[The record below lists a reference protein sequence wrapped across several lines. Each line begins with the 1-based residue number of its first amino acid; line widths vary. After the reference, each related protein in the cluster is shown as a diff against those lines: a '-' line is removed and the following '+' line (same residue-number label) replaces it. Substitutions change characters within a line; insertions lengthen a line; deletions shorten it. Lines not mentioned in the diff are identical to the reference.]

1 MSTGVT
7 RRQFLGQGAA
17 GVAAL
22 SATQAAA
29 LAASGE
35 ASGARSPGVDNPWRY
50 DVDALARV
58 DPALVRYS
66 RAVSFPVGPDAPRRL
81 AIAPGGR
88 IWVAAGTSARCFTG
102 QGGQVSELRFDEPV
116 RAVFPHQDGTLWV
129 SLRNTVERWSAE
141 GRREWRSPA
150 FAGKAFLTGLAVAGE
165 DLWVADSG
173 NRVVYRCDLNGRVQ
187 LRLGERNP
195 GRNIPGLVLPSPF
208 LDLRVGADGLL
219 RVNNPGRHR
228 VETYNRD
235 GDLEAGWGRPGV
247 AIDSFCGC
255 CNPISIALLAD
266 GRCVTGEKGLPRV
279 KVFTADGA
287 LESVV
292 AAPDS
297 FAAVASEARDARPI
311 DTLNDGMDVAVDAE
325 GRVAVLDRVGATV
338 QVFARKS

>member
-17 GVAAL
+17 SVAAL
-22 SATQAAA
+22 TATQAAA
-29 LAASGE
+29 LAAVRE
-35 ASGARSPGVDNPWRY
+35 AAKSPGVDNPWRY
-50 DVDALARV
+50 DIDALAQV
-58 DPALVRYS
+58 DPALLKYS
-66 RAVSFPVGPDAPRRL
+66 RTGSFPIATGAPRRL

-88 IWVAAGTSARCFTG
+88 IWVAAGKSALGFTD
-102 QGGQVSELRFDEPV
+102 QGRQVSELRFEEPV
-116 RAVFPHQDGTLWV
+116 RALCVREDGTVWV

-173 NRVVYRCDLNGRVQ
+173 NRVVYRCDLNGQVQ

-195 GRNIPGLVLPSPF
+195 DRNIPGLVLPSPF
-208 LDLRVGADGLL
+208 LDVRVGADGLL

-228 VETYNRD
+228 VETYTRD
-235 GDLEAGWGRPGV
+235 GDLETSWGRPGV

-255 CNPISIALLAD
+255 CNPIAIALLPD

-279 KVFTADGA
+279 KVFAADGT

-297 FAAVASEARDARPI
+297 FAALASEARGSRPV
-311 DTLNDGMDVAVDAE
+311 DTANDGLDVAVDAE